1 MRGFKREKGV
11 SNIVT
16 TVLTI
21 AITVMLF
28 TSAFFFVSSNMP
40 TVTRSNVSSFS
51 SSYSFADAGS
61 GRAYLM
67 VSLKNLYGQ
76 DLPTASTSF
85 NIVVSGPVSF
95 AYSHPLSAF
104 VSGPYLKVNQSFVYN
119 SQVDRETIPASAEGS
134 LSVLVTLVDENAHRI
149 IWYSSLSGAQSSG
162 NLQIASFQPVT
173 VSVGAPVNL
182 TAVAGGGDPPY
193 TYSWSYTGPGGWF
206 TNTNGPTTTFYPSK
220 PGTYTVSAI
229 VRDSF
234 SATSSKYITYS
245 TGSVGPRAIVR
256 SITLN
261 VVNSSGIYA
270 PHLMV
275 QLYGPQPL
283 YNNGVYSI
291 NFYGYVDMPP
301 ENGYNHEPYDMPVE
315 FTVTLDGASKTSA
328 PQIVFNVQNGTHYFK
343 VQNMTGVTGIWASHP
358 VNLDAMPWSG
368 KIIVSGQPV
377 AQYILFHDQY
387 YSGDSR
393 NNLPA
398 GWILQ
403 FTTANATYNL
413 FAPYA
418 YIYGYIHNGAYG
430 SYGSNVFAYTESDS
444 YNYNSNSGSEAYVGV
459 FDISSPIIYI
469 SKNSPY
475 ISLNVLAFAYKP
487 PVWDRSAV
495 NKAQA
500 TVSWV
505 GGSTIYNNQA
515 LSKISTVDYPYCYG

>member
-1 MRGFKREKGV
+1 
-11 SNIVT
+11 
-16 TVLTI
+16 
-21 AITVMLF
+21 MLF
-28 TSAFFFVSSNMP
+28 TSAFYFVSSNMP

-119 SQVDRETIPASAEGS
+119 SQVDRQTIPASAEGS

-245 TGSVGPRAIVR
+245 TGSVGPREIVR

-291 NFYGYVDMPP
+291 TFYGYVDMPP
-301 ENGYNHEPYDMPVE
+301 QGNYNCQPYQIPVS
-315 FTVTLDGASKTSA
+315 FSVSLDGNTKST
-328 PQIVFNVQNGTHYFK
+328 PGYQIVFNVQNGTHYFT
-343 VQNMTGVTGIWASHP
+343 VQNLTGVTGIWASHP

-368 KIIVSGQPV
+368 KIIVSGKPV
-377 AQYILFHDQY
+377 VQYILFHDQY
-387 YSGDSR
+387 YYGSTV
-393 NNLPA
+393 NNQPA

-413 FAPYA
+413 FA
-418 YIYGYIHNGAYG
+418 
-430 SYGSNVFAYTESDS
+430 
-444 YNYNSNSGSEAYVGV
+444 
-459 FDISSPIIYI
+459 
-469 SKNSPY
+469 
-475 ISLNVLAFAYKP
+475 
-487 PVWDRSAV
+487 
-495 NKAQA
+495 
-500 TVSWV
+500 
-505 GGSTIYNNQA
+505 
-515 LSKISTVDYPYCYG
+515 